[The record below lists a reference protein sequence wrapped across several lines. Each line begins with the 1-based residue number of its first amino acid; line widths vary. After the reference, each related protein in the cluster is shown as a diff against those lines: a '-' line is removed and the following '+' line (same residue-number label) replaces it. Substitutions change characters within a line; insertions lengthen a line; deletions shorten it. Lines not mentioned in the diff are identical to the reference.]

1 MQEPGESR
9 GASRWC
15 GSRRGAPGARP
26 AGLVEQRPLRL
37 AGLTREACGT
47 RTRGAG
53 SRARGPAAAPRR
65 RRDPLGVRLLRCRPA
80 GQGWCPA
87 PVGRAR
93 CGVRDASL
101 EWARRLVVCRCVHAP
116 ARGGAHQHPYSGGD
130 LRRRGF
136 LSCAVVRRRLP
147 GSATSREG
155 RMVRRVS
162 RSGNGEWSVREGRR
176 PPSPHSN
183 HCTTPKEEQEK
194 KMS

>member
-15 GSRRGAPGARP
+15 GSRRGASGARP

-101 EWARRLVVCRCVHAP
+101 EWARRLVVCRCGASTHRRGVGPISTPTP
-116 ARGGAHQHPYSGGD
+116 AATFAGGASCPAQWCGGAFRGLLPVARVGWLGASLDRGTGSG
-130 LRRRGF
+130 L
-136 LSCAVVRRRLP
+136 CAR
-147 GSATSREG
+147 A
-155 RMVRRVS
+155 
-162 RSGNGEWSVREGRR
+162 EGRR
-176 PPSPHSN
+176 RRTATTARPP
-183 HCTTPKEEQEK
+183 K
-194 KMS
+194 KNKRRR